1 MTSEGRLRAVLFAVP
16 ELTRSAGIK
25 LNKRHLLKLLASPLS
40 SIFANRCSSGGDWL
54 HGAVRVRPG
63 ACPLL
68 ELGLK
73 AKGK

>member
-1 MTSEGRLRAVLFAVP
+1 MTSVGRLRAVFCLPVP

-63 ACPLL
+63 V
-68 ELGLK
+68 ELGPK